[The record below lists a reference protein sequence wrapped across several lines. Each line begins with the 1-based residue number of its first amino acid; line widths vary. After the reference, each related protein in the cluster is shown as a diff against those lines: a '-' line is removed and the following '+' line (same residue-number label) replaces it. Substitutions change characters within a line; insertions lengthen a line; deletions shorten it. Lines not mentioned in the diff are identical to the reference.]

1 MDSQIAKPMAK
12 SRNKLITRAA
22 FVRLAGLASLFVL
35 ALTFGF
41 RSQNLSLASSPRQGA
56 QSQSQNPATKWE
68 PDIEKFE
75 QADNANPPTPGMI
88 VFAGSSSFARWNTLV
103 DDMKPLEVINRGFG
117 GSQMS
122 DLDYYAKRIVNVYR
136 PKAVVVYEGDNDLAS
151 PSPKTP
157 EMVAD
162 GFRQFVQI
170 VHGDLP
176 NTWIYYLSIKPSR
189 LRRNDWPK
197 MKAANAMI
205 QGFARTQKRVQYI
218 DVASA
223 MFDAQGNL
231 PADLFVSDG
240 LHPTPKCYALWTSII
255 KPLLLKRFGG
265 SADASPRIGSSPWV
279 NPRIGTALA
288 FTTLRTVHEI
298 PN

>member
-1 MDSQIAKPMAK
+1 MNKPMYK
-12 SRNKLITRAA
+12 PMRRAA
-22 FVRLAGLASLFVL
+22 FARLLGLGALSLLLL
-35 ALTFGF
+35 AFGF
-41 RSQNLSLASSPRQGA
+41 RSQNSTLARQVA
-56 QSQSQNPATKWE
+56 QSQAQKPAAKWE

-75 QADNANPPTPGMI
+75 QADKANPPKPGMI
-88 VFAGSSSFARWNTLV
+88 VFAGSSSFARWSTLV

-122 DLDYYAKRIVNVYR
+122 DLDYYATRIVNVYQ
-136 PKAVVVYEGDNDLAS
+136 PKAVVVYEGDNDLALA
-151 PSPKTP
+151 SPKTP
-157 EMVAD
+157 EMVAT

-170 VHGDLP
+170 VRGDLP
-176 NTWIYYLSIKPSR
+176 DTWIYFISIKPSK
-189 LRRNDWPK
+189 LRWNEWPK

-205 QGFARTQKRVQYI
+205 QDFARTQKRVEYI

-231 PADLFVSDG
+231 PADLFVADG

-255 KPLLLKRFGG
+255 KPVLLTRFGG
-265 SADASPRIGSSPWV
+265 STDASPHMRTFPWASPRTTIALALE
-279 NPRIGTALA
+279 NPRNVSGM
-288 FTTLRTVHEI
+288 

>member
-1 MDSQIAKPMAK
+1 MNKPMNEPNHK
-12 SRNKLITRAA
+12 IMTRAA
-22 FVRLAGLASLFVL
+22 FTKLVGLGVLSLVLLA
-35 ALTFGF
+35 FGV
-41 RSQNLSLASSPRQGA
+41 RSQNYILADSARQGA
-56 QSQSQNPATKWE
+56 QSQVQNPAAKWE

-75 QADNANPPTPGMI
+75 QADKAHPPKPGMI
-88 VFAGSSSFARWNTLV
+88 VFAGSSSFARWSTLV

-122 DLDYYAKRIVNVYR
+122 DLDYYAKRVVNVYH

-151 PSPKTP
+151 TSPKTP
-157 EMVAD
+157 EMVAN

-170 VHGDLP
+170 VREDGPD
-176 NTWIYYLSIKPSR
+176 TWIYFISIKPFK
-189 LRRNDWPK
+189 LRWNEWPK

-205 QGFARTQKRVQYI
+205 QDFARTQKRVEYI
-218 DVASA
+218 DVASP

-255 KPLLLKRFGG
+255 KPVLLARFGG
-265 SADASPRIGSSPWV
+265 SANASPHIGTSPWAI
-279 NPRIGTALA
+279 PRSGHALA
-288 FTTLRTVHEI
+288 FANLRSAPVM